1 MKEQM
6 GMMGGMMGGM
16 NPMEMMQK
24 MSGMGMKMMD
34 QMGKEFNPMEMCRK
48 MTESVTKAAEMGS
61 YATPEVRALFEDWVG
76 EVEKEILT
84 FVEAEGEVQTKDIAE
99 KLKINEGSVIFFIS
113 RLAQLGK
120 IKIKGIV
127 IGENKG
133 EANTN
138 NVVQSMEKASSASR
152 QENSSC

>member
-6 GMMGGMMGGM
+6 GMMGAM

-24 MSGMGMKMMD
+24 MCGMGMDKMEHMEK
-34 QMGKEFNPMEMCRK
+34 GFNPMEMCIK

-84 FVEAEGEVQTKDIAE
+84 FIEAKD
-99 KLKINEGSVIFFIS
+99 
-113 RLAQLGK
+113 
-120 IKIKGIV
+120 
-127 IGENKG
+127 
-133 EANTN
+133 
-138 NVVQSMEKASSASR
+138 
-152 QENSSC
+152 

>member
-6 GMMGGMMGGM
+6 GMMGGM
-16 NPMEMMQK
+16 NPMELMQK
-24 MSGMGMKMMD
+24 MSGMGMKMME
-34 QMGKEFNPMEMCRK
+34 QMGEGFNPMEMCRK

-84 FVEAEGEVQTKDIAE
+84 FVEAKGEVEPKDIAE

-113 RLAQLGK
+113 RLAQQGK
-120 IKIKGIV
+120 VKLRV
-127 IGENKG
+127 L
-133 EANTN
+133 A
-138 NVVQSMEKASSASR
+138 
-152 QENSSC
+152 